1 MKKTIRR
8 LPDSELAVMQAVWQ
22 CTPPVSRT
30 DLEEM
35 LLPQYPMAQTTLLT
49 LLTRLAEKGFLAVEK
64 QGRSNVYMPLISRDA
79 YLADQSRRF
88 VDQLCGGSISETKSF
103 DILSSIEEPA
113 CRRLIIIDKVKKT
126 APLYPR
132 HYSKIS
138 KKPL

>member
-1 MKKTIRR
+1 MNKTIRR

-35 LLPQYPMAQTTLLT
+35 LHSQYPMAQTTLLT

-64 QGRSNVYMPLISRDA
+64 QGRSNIYVPLISRDA

-88 VDQLCGGSISETKSF
+88 VDQLCGGSISLFASALC
-103 DILSSIEEPA
+103 DSGLSKEELEELS
-113 CRRLIIIDKVKKT
+113 RL
-126 APLYPR
+126 LEEGR
-132 HYSKIS
+132 
-138 KKPL
+138 L

>member
-1 MKKTIRR
+1 MKKAIRR

-35 LLPQYPMAQTTLLT
+35 LHSQYPMAQTTLLT

-88 VDQLCGGSISETKSF
+88 VDQLCGGNISLFASALC
-103 DILSSIEEPA
+103 DSGLSKEELEELS
-113 CRRLIIIDKVKKT
+113 RL
-126 APLYPR
+126 LEEGR
-132 HYSKIS
+132 
-138 KKPL
+138 L

>member
-8 LPDSELAVMQAVWQ
+8 LPDSELAVMQVVWQ

-64 QGRSNVYMPLISRDA
+64 QGRSNVYMPLVSRDA

-88 VDQLCGGSISETKSF
+88 VDQLCGGNISLFASALC
-103 DILSSIEEPA
+103 DSGLSKEELEELS
-113 CRRLIIIDKVKKT
+113 RL
-126 APLYPR
+126 LEEGR
-132 HYSKIS
+132 
-138 KKPL
+138 L